1 MASAKPTVFVVDD
14 DASFRR
20 ALERL
25 LVASG
30 YAVESFGSAT
40 DFINRESPEQ
50 PGCVLLDVRLPDL
63 TGLEVQQLITTSGA
77 TTPIV
82 FITGHA
88 DVATCVRAMKG
99 GAADFLIK
107 PFQEEELLEAVERG
121 LAKDR
126 ERRSEREELDR
137 LDDRLAQLT
146 PREYEVF
153 RLVAK
158 GMLNKQIAGVLGTK
172 EGTVKMHRGH
182 VMRKLELGSVAELVS
197 LAHRL
202 RIDDPRPDLHA
213 RAGRFPSL
221 PIPEPLA
228 ATR

>member
-1 MASAKPTVFVVDD
+1 MDSVKPTVFVVDD
-14 DASFRR
+14 DASFSR

-25 LVASG
+25 LVAAG
-30 YAVESFGSAT
+30 YAVESFASAT
-40 DFINRESPEQ
+40 EFMNRHSPDRS
-50 PGCVLLDVRLPDL
+50 GCLLLDVRLPDL
-63 TGLEVQQLITTSGA
+63 TGLEVQELVTTSGA
-77 TTPIV
+77 PTPIV

-88 DVATCVRAMKG
+88 DVATCVQAMKG

-107 PFQEEELLEAVERG
+107 PFQESELLDAVERG
-121 LAKDR
+121 LAKER
-126 ERRSEREELDR
+126 ERRSEREELTR
-137 LDDRLAQLT
+137 LDGRLAQLT

-197 LAHRL
+197 LANRL
-202 RIDDPRPDLHA
+202 HIDDPRPDLHA
-213 RAGRFPSL
+213 RSGRFPS
-221 PIPEPLA
+221 ISDPEALA
-228 ATR
+228 ATQ

>member
-1 MASAKPTVFVVDD
+1 MESDKPTVFVVED

-20 ALERL
+20 AVVRL
-25 LVASG
+25 LAAAG
-30 YAVESFGSAT
+30 YAVESFASAT
-40 DFINRESPEQ
+40 EFMERQLPDRPA
-50 PGCVLLDVRLPDL
+50 CLLLDVRLPDL
-63 TGLEVQQLITTSGA
+63 TGLEVQQLVTTSGA
-77 TTPIV
+77 PTPIV
-82 FITGHA
+82 FMTGHA

-107 PFQEEELLEAVERG
+107 PFQEAELLDAVERG
-121 LAKDR
+121 LAKDQ
-126 ERRSEREELDR
+126 ERRNEREELHR

-202 RIDDPRPDLHA
+202 RVDDPRPDLHA

-221 PIPEPLA
+221 AHPEPLA
-228 ATR
+228 ASQ

>member
-1 MASAKPTVFVVDD
+1 MESKPTVFVVDD

-25 LVASG
+25 LGANG
-30 YAVESFGSAT
+30 YQVESFASAME
-40 DFINRESPEQ
+40 FINRPA
-50 PGCVLLDVRLPDL
+50 PDRYGCVLLDVRLPDL
-63 TGLEVQQLITTSGA
+63 NGLEVQHLTMTSGA

-88 DVATCVRAMKG
+88 DVATCVQAMKG

-107 PFQEEELLEAVERG
+107 PFHEAELLDAVERG

-126 ERRSEREELDR
+126 EHRNEREELDR

-182 VMRKLELGSVAELVS
+182 VMRKLALGSVAELVA
-197 LAHRL
+197 LAQRL
-202 RIDDPRPDLHA
+202 RVDDPRPDLHA
-213 RAGRFPSL
+213 RAGRFPSRVN
-221 PIPEPLA
+221 PEPF
-228 ATR
+228 ATSR